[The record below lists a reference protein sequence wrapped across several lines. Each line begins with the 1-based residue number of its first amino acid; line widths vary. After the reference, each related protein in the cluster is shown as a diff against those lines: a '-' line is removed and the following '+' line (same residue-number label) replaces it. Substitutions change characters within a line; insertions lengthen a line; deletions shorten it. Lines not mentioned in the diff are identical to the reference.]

1 MLTPAEADAAIA
13 AAVAPVSVER
23 VPLAACA
30 GRSLREPV
38 HAERDAPPFDRVAM
52 DGIAFA
58 LGTERRRRFRVA
70 GVQAA
75 GSAPLALASAADCFE
90 VMTGAMLPR
99 GCDTVVPVEQVTMR
113 DDGVA
118 ELDAG
123 CEPVPWRHVHR
134 QGSDARS
141 GDVLLEAGTILAA
154 PELAVA
160 ASAGLPGLAVSRA
173 PRIAILTTGDELV
186 EPGQPILP
194 HQVRRSNAYGLAA
207 ALSLA
212 GFAPAAN
219 LQLPD
224 RQDTIESAFGQA
236 LRQCDAL
243 VLSGG
248 VSAGRFDYVP
258 AALASLAVRE
268 IFHGIAQR
276 PGRPMWFGSGPSG
289 TPVFALP
296 GNPVSVLVCLA
307 RYVVPALRRMVA
319 ARAAELPT
327 VVLAREYRF
336 DRPLACFLPV
346 KLGYDRQGRTLAE
359 PRPTGGSGDLI
370 SLAGTDGFV
379 ELPPGPATHAAG
391 LAVTFHRW

>member
-30 GRSLREPV
+30 GRTLREAV
-38 HAERDAPPFDRVAM
+38 RAERDAPPFDRVAM

-58 LGTERRRRFRVA
+58 RGTEGRRRFRVA

-75 GSAPLALASAADCFE
+75 GAAPLALASAAECFE

-99 GCDTVVPVEQVTMR
+99 GCDTVVPVEQVAMT
-113 DDGVA
+113 DGAA
-118 ELDAG
+118 ELVAG
-123 CEPVPWRHVHR
+123 CEPAPWRHVHR
-134 QGSDARS
+134 QASDARS
-141 GDVLLEAGTILAA
+141 GDVLLEAGTVLAA
-154 PELAVA
+154 PELSIA
-160 ASAGLPGLAVSRA
+160 ASAGQAELAVSRA

-212 GFAPAAN
+212 GFAPAAD

-224 RQDTIESAFGQA
+224 RQETIESAFAQA
-236 LRQCDAL
+236 LRQYDVL

-268 IFHGIAQR
+268 VFHGVAQR
-276 PGRPMWFGSGPSG
+276 PGRPMWFGSGPAG
-289 TPVFALP
+289 TAVFALP

-307 RYVVPALRRMVA
+307 RYVVPALRRMVGA
-319 ARAAELPT
+319 HRAEPPT

-336 DRPLACFLPV
+336 DKALTCFLPV

-359 PRPTGGSGDLI
+359 PRPTAGSGDFI

-379 ELPPGPATHAAG
+379 ELPRGPATHAAG
-391 LAVTFHRW
+391 LTVPFFRW